1 MHQDDDITL
10 TPVPPEEW
18 EAFKRALQDAFA
30 PAAIAAF
37 GPLDEP
43 IPSDADLDGAR
54 AAPGAEALHIRQGGT
69 LVGGAVVGLD
79 ATTQHNTLDFFFIAP
94 AAHDRGLGL
103 AAWRAIERRY
113 PLTRVWRTHTPYFEK
128 RNIHFYVNKC
138 GFRIVAFYNAHH
150 PDPHRPD
157 GDDPP
162 GLDEAFLFE
171 KIM

>member
-10 TPVPPEEW
+10 TPVPPGDRP
-18 EAFKRALQDAFA
+18 AFRRALQDAFA

-43 IPSDADLDGAR
+43 IPSDADLDGAMT
-54 AAPGAEALHIRQGGT
+54 AAGAEVLHIRRGDV
-69 LVGGAVVGLD
+69 LVGGAVVGID
-79 ATTQHNTLDFFFIAP
+79 AATQHNSLDFFFIAP

-113 PLTRVWRTHTPYFEK
+113 PMTRVWRTHTPYFEK

-157 GDDPP
+157 NAHSL

-171 KIM
+171 KT